1 MDLEGLGETQ
11 QENMGIKDNPESGGG
26 GAVREIKRGMKNPEG
41 IQRIAMTQFSITGTR
56 VLSGQKVGSW
66 FAIVRVV

>member
-11 QENMGIKDNPESGGG
+11 QENMGIKENPEWGG